1 MSGNNKDRCP
11 ICGSEL
17 EIIGTMEKCSSCGY
31 SATVRSVKEKNG
43 RKSADDVIKAYRLM
57 SSADAFFSKKSYEEA
72 YVGYGAVLDEEAGN
86 LKARFRRELT
96 SQYLM
101 MESSSVYLNCD
112 SFFDI
117 TKDVKRRLIEMGD
130 EKLSFA
136 VCRDMLDFISARA
149 DYEKK
154 YASLHKNEKTAAMY
168 MSDTIRLFEYTAE
181 TAEYLKAKDGVKNQ
195 REWAFLISDGCALGM
210 KLRAM
215 ILSGA
220 EYVETAAKA
229 NDLTDE
235 SSAKNISRIKRR
247 KLSQDEELQVEVLA
261 GNMRS
266 IKKELLAS
274 VPNELFSEL
283 KAASDKSEKAEKTAE
298 AGDDKKRLEY
308 ETWRLNNEKEYV
320 EADKRILIFG
330 IVGKAAAVMAAIMIV
345 MFFAELIFY
354 DAFMNQLIVI
364 AAVFIAGGIVM
375 RILRKKAVRK
385 KGFYSKVIEG
395 DSANLRSAGKDFS
408 EL

>member
-1 MSGNNKDRCP
+1 MSGNNKDCCP

-17 EIIGTMEKCSSCGY
+17 EIIGTMEKCSMCGY
-31 SATVRSVKEKNG
+31 SATVKSVKEKKDG
-43 RKSADDVIKAYRLM
+43 KSADDEIKAYRLM
-57 SSADAFFSKKSYEEA
+57 SSADTFFSKKSYEEA
-72 YVGYGAVLDEEAGN
+72 YVGYGAVLDADGSS

-101 MESSSVYLNCD
+101 MESSSVYLGCD

-117 TKDVKRRLIEMGD
+117 IKEVKRQLIEMGD
-130 EKLSFA
+130 EKLSFT

-149 DYEKK
+149 DYEKR

-181 TAEYLKAKDGVKNQ
+181 TVVYLKEKGGVKDL
-195 REWAFLISDGCALGM
+195 REWAFLVSDGCTLGM

-215 ILSGA
+215 LLSGA
-220 EYVETAAKA
+220 EYVETTEKMD
-229 NDLTDE
+229 DLTGE
-235 SSAKNISRIKRR
+235 PSAKNISRIKRR
-247 KLSQDEELQVEVLA
+247 KLSQDEELQVETLA
-261 GNMRS
+261 GNMRK

-274 VPNELFSEL
+274 VSGELFTEL
-283 KAASDKSEKAEKTAE
+283 KAASDKSEKTEKTAE
-298 AGDDKKRLEY
+298 VNDDKKRLEY
-308 ETWRLNNEKEYV
+308 ETWRSNNEKEYA

-330 IVGKAAAVMAAIMIV
+330 IVGKAAAVMTAIMIV
-345 MFFAELIFY
+345 MFLAELIFY
-354 DAFMNQLIVI
+354 DVFMNQLIVI
-364 AAVFIAGGIVM
+364 AAVFIACGIAM
-375 RILRKKAVRK
+375 KILRRNAVKK

-395 DSANLRSAGKDFS
+395 DSVNLRSSGKDFR

>member
-1 MSGNNKDRCP
+1 MSVNNKDCCP

-17 EIIGTMEKCSSCGY
+17 EIIGTMEKCSMCGY
-31 SATVRSVKEKNG
+31 SATVKSVKEKKDG
-43 RKSADDVIKAYRLM
+43 KSADDEIKAYRLM
-57 SSADAFFSKKSYEEA
+57 SSADTFFSKKSYEEA
-72 YVGYGAVLDEEAGN
+72 YVGYGAVLDADGSS
-86 LKARFRRELT
+86 LKAHFRRELT

-101 MESSSVYLNCD
+101 MESSSVYLSCD

-117 TKDVKRRLIEMGD
+117 TKEVKRQLIEMGD
-130 EKLSFA
+130 EKLSFT

-149 DYEKK
+149 DYEKR

-181 TAEYLKAKDGVKNQ
+181 TVVYLKEKGSEKDL

-215 ILSGA
+215 LLSGA
-220 EYVETAAKA
+220 EYVETTEKMD
-229 NDLTDE
+229 DLTGE
-235 SSAKNISRIKRR
+235 PSAKNISRIKRR
-247 KLSQDEELQVEVLA
+247 KLSQDEELQVETLA
-261 GNMRS
+261 GNMRK
-266 IKKELLAS
+266 IKKDLLAS
-274 VPNELFSEL
+274 VSGELFAEL
-283 KAASDKSEKAEKTAE
+283 KAASDKSEKTEKTAE
-298 AGDDKKRLEY
+298 ASDDKKRLEY
-308 ETWRLNNEKEYV
+308 ETWRSNNEKEYA

-330 IVGKAAAVMAAIMIV
+330 IIGKAAAVMTAIMTV

-354 DAFMNQLIVI
+354 DTFMGQLIAI

-375 RILRKKAVRK
+375 KILRRNAVKK

-395 DSANLRSAGKDFS
+395 DSANLRSSGKDFR